1 MRGGRDAMTD
11 IRRWLVGIGV
21 ALAAIGALFLLIGRF
36 LPGGRLP
43 GDLIWQRGNVKA
55 FAPIGTML
63 LLSLL
68 LTLILNLI
76 ARWRK

>member
-1 MRGGRDAMTD
+1 MTD
-11 IRRWLVGIGV
+11 IGRWLIGIGL
-21 ALAAIGALFLLIGRF
+21 ALAVLGALILLLGRF
-36 LPGGRLP
+36 MPGGRLP
-43 GDLIWQRGNVKA
+43 GDLLWQRGNVQV

-68 LTLILNLI
+68 LSLLLTIILNLI